1 MRVEVIEFHP
11 DPDYD
16 FQLIPGEKYDVS
28 WEPRYPFRP
37 HIIWLP
43 GRSSLELI
51 PEIGWAK
58 FRTAGSSHSF
68 EAFVLV
74 DKP

>member
-16 FQLIPGEKYDVS
+16 FQLIPGEKYDVA
-28 WEPRYPFRP
+28 WGRTAPFRP
-37 HIIWLP
+37 HISWLCR
-43 GRSSLELI
+43 GGMELAGQ
-51 PEIGWAK
+51 IGWAK
-58 FRTAGSSHSF
+58 FRVADSTHSF
-68 EAFVLV
+68 EAYVLV